1 MTGPGARGAE
11 SDSYKW
17 VVLSNTTLA
26 MLVVS
31 INQTI
36 VLVALPAIFAGLHS
50 DPLGPNEASYL
61 LWLTNG
67 YTIAT
72 TIFLLT
78 FGRLADT
85 HGKVRFYNLGFTVF
99 GVASLLCAVTPSAGS
114 AGALELIIFR
124 FIQGIGGAMLF
135 AVNLAILTDA
145 FPQRQRGIAY
155 AINQLAFVG
164 GNVLGVVL
172 GGVLAAAH
180 WRLVFLIN
188 VPIALFGT
196 IWSYLK
202 LHEISTPKPAPPD
215 WWGNIA
221 LGAGLIMLMLGLSYG
236 IIPYHGRS
244 LGWTN
249 PLVDGALSAGLLLLA
264 IFLRVEARTA
274 HPMFSLRLFRIRA
287 FAAAN
292 VANFFFAIARGG
304 LQFILVI
311 WLQAVWLPLH
321 GVSFAATPLQAG
333 LATLPLMLA
342 FFVAAPIGGRLG
354 DRHGARVLST
364 VGMLLLATALAL
376 FATLPPD
383 FPFWLFATY
392 ASLVGVAMGLFS
404 APNSTQLFGSVAAGE
419 RGVATG
425 TRQTLS
431 NAGALVSS
439 ALFFTVVISGLSQTL
454 PQSLQSGLAQT
465 HIPPSVS
472 QDVVHLPPA
481 TAVFSAEIGINPMTR
496 FLPPHA
502 LTSMSQ
508 ESAANILSGQFFARL
523 VATPFARSIR
533 LAFLIA
539 AASAIGGALASAL
552 RGARVAAGGSDVV
565 DENSRARLAA
575 GEDVTE

>member
-1 MTGPGARGAE
+1 MTGPGIRPAKG
-11 SDSYKW
+11 DSYKW
-17 VVLSNTTLA
+17 VVLSNTTMA
-26 MLVVS
+26 MLIVS
-31 INQTI
+31 VNQTI

-50 DPLGPNEASYL
+50 DPLGHNEASYL

-85 HGKVRFYNLGFTVF
+85 HGKVRFYNFGFIVF
-99 GVASLLCAVTPSAGS
+99 GVASLLCALTPSTGS

-145 FPQRQRGIAY
+145 FPEGQRGLAY
-155 AINQLAFVG
+155 SINQLAFVG
-164 GNVLGVVL
+164 GNVLGVIL

-180 WRLVFLIN
+180 WRLIFLIS

-202 LHEISTPKPAPPD
+202 LHEISTPTPAPPD
-215 WWGNIA
+215 WAGNIT
-221 LGAGLIMLMLGLSYG
+221 LGGGLILLMLGLSYG
-236 IIPYHGRS
+236 IIPYGDHS
-244 LGWTN
+244 LGWAS
-249 PLVDGALSAGLLLLA
+249 PLVDIALTAGIALL
-264 IFLRVEARTA
+264 IVFFVIEARSP
-274 HPMFSLRLFRIRA
+274 HPLFSLKLFRIRA

-292 VANFFFAIARGG
+292 LANFFFAIARGG

-321 GVSFAATPLQAG
+321 GVSFAATPLRAG

-342 FFVAAPIGGRLG
+342 FFIAAPIGGRLA
-354 DRHGARVLST
+354 DRHGVRLLSAG
-364 VGMLLLATALAL
+364 GMLLIATALVL

-392 ASLVGVAMGLFS
+392 AALVGVGMGLFS
-404 APNSTQLFGSVAAGE
+404 APNSTQLLGSVPASE

-425 TRQTLS
+425 VRQTLS

-439 ALFFTVVISGLSQTL
+439 ALFFTVVISGLSHTL
-454 PQSLQSGLAQT
+454 PQSLQSGIAQARIPASASQQVI
-465 HIPPSVS
+465 HIA
-472 QDVVHLPPA
+472 PA
-481 TAVFSAEIGINPMTR
+481 TAVFSAEIGVNPMTR
-496 FLPPHA
+496 LLSPGALNSLPR
-502 LTSMSQ
+502 S
-508 ESAANILSGQFFARL
+508 SADRVRSGQFFARL
-523 VATPFARSIR
+523 VSAPFASGIR

-539 AASAIGGALASAL
+539 AACALGGSLASL
-552 RGARVAAGGSDVV
+552 FRGARVRAGNADEASLAHLAV
-565 DENSRARLAA
+565 DDSAIE
-575 GEDVTE
+575 